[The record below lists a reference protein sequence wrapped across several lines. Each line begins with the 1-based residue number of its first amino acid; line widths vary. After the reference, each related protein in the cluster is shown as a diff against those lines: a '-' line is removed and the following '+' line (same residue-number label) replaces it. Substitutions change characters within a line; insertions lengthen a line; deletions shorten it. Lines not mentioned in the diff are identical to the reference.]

1 MNDLRILMLWALM
14 LDWLGQFLILGLILL
29 VPALTGANIA
39 NYLQGQWAWLILPD
53 TLSLVGL
60 AFRELHSFA
69 LAAISFARFDP
80 ASLAHRSG
88 HLVGSRHHP
97 LVN

>member
-39 NYLQGQWAWLILPD
+39 DYSLQGQWA
-53 TLSLVGL
+53 G
-60 AFRELHSFA
+60 
-69 LAAISFARFDP
+69 
-80 ASLAHRSG
+80 
-88 HLVGSRHHP
+88 
-97 LVN
+97 

>member
-1 MNDLRILMLWALM
+1 M
-14 LDWLGQFLILGLILL
+14 G
-29 VPALTGANIA
+29 
-39 NYLQGQWAWLILPD
+39 PD
-53 TLSLVGL
+53 VGL
-60 AFRELHSFA
+60 AWSVSDLGLDLVGPCVDWRQYCRLQPSGSVGLADICAILYPLLGWLSELHSFA
-69 LAAISFARFDP
+69 LAAINFARFDP